1 MIKFQHAWGKL
12 RCKTAQLRF
21 VDDQSLIAFE
31 TFDPSF
37 GFLINQF
44 QTRGKIGGSFI
55 RLPAAIAP
63 DQARVTIRAK
73 AIAAICVVSIFFCQL
88 RHRKACERRF
98 LAQMII

>member
-21 VDDQSLIAFE
+21 IDGQSLIVFE

-44 QTRGKIGGSFI
+44 QTRGKTGRFI
-55 RLPAAIAP
+55 YPFA
-63 DQARVTIRAK
+63 
-73 AIAAICVVSIFFCQL
+73 C
-88 RHRKACERRF
+88 RHRPRSGPRYHQGKGNCRNLCCFDIFLPIKAP
-98 LAQMII
+98 